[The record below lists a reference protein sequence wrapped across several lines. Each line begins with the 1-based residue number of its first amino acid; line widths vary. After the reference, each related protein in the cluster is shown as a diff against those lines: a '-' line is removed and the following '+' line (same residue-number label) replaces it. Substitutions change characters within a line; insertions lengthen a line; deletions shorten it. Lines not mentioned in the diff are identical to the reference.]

1 MSRQQR
7 PPQPARD
14 ATARVGVVG
23 ALRATAATAG
33 ISAGQPAL
41 ATLRTTFFTHPGRAM
56 LRNLSSQHH
65 RAPTSTVKT
74 P

>member
-1 MSRQQR
+1 MRRQQR
-7 PPQPARD
+7 PQPPTRD
-14 ATARVGVVG
+14 ATGCVSVVG

-41 ATLRTTFFTHPGRAM
+41 ATLDATFFTHPGRAM
-56 LRNLSSQHH
+56 SRNLSSQHH